1 MRPRV
6 GPGDTKQKL
15 QLADE
20 SQAFVRKLVPAS
32 FWTAGSEDAFDRAY
46 FLAVFK
52 ADEDERPERLKP
64 GAAVCVQL
72 EG

>member
-6 GPGDTKQKL
+6 GRGDTKQKL
-15 QLADE
+15 QVADA

-32 FWTAGSEDAFDRAY
+32 FLTAGSEDAFDRAN

-52 ADEDERPERLKP
+52 ADGDERLERLKP
-64 GAAVCVQL
+64 CATVCVQL